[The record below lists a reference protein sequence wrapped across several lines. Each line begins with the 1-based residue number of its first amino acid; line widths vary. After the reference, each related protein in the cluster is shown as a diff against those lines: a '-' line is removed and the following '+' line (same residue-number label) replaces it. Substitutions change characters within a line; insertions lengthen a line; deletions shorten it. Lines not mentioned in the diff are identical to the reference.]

1 MEVRGSLHS
10 LLMLQTAEIKPFK
23 TRYELLLDGEFYF
36 WPSAD
41 IFAFNKKRT
50 GQAVPPLTS
59 LAAPFQ
65 AAKGSLNC
73 FALWLSQQVRKCDS

>member
-10 LLMLQTAEIKPFK
+10 LLVLQTAEIKPFK

-59 LAAPFQ
+59 HCSSVS
-65 AAKGSLNC
+65 GSKRLVKLLC
-73 FALWLSQQVRKCDS
+73 TLVVSTSKKM

>member
-36 WPSAD
+36 
-41 IFAFNKKRT
+41 
-50 GQAVPPLTS
+50 
-59 LAAPFQ
+59 
-65 AAKGSLNC
+65 
-73 FALWLSQQVRKCDS
+73 